1 MIIYKQYNQQQL
13 NDQYNNRLHVPDY
26 ATYFERWEKLSHE
39 SDRIYTLIKDIEYG
53 DLPRERLDIFPSAK
67 TNSKTLV
74 YIHGGYWHLFDKKDF
89 HFVVNGFHEYDVTT
103 ILINYPLAPFAT
115 LDEIVASCR
124 KAILWIY
131 QNIKKFN
138 GNPEQIFIAG
148 YSSGGHL
155 ASMLMEKEWVQRND
169 AVFIKGVCSL
179 SGVFNL
185 VPIQLSNFNAVLN
198 ISDATAM
205 RNSAVKLEPAKTSS
219 LLLFVGDDET
229 NEFKAQSAEL
239 YNSWKD
245 KNNHTTILQLPGIN
259 HFSIPETLIDKNS
272 PVHIAMCKL
281 MAI

>member
-1 MIIYKQYNQQQL
+1 M
-13 NDQYNNRLHVPDY
+13 
-26 ATYFERWEKLSHE
+26 
-39 SDRIYTLIKDIEYG
+39 
-53 DLPRERLDIFPSAK
+53 
-67 TNSKTLV
+67 
-74 YIHGGYWHLFDKKDF
+74 
-89 HFVVNGFHEYDVTT
+89 
-103 ILINYPLAPFAT
+103 
-115 LDEIVASCR
+115 DEIVASCR

-205 RNSAVKLEPAKTSS
+205 RNSAVKLEPANTSS